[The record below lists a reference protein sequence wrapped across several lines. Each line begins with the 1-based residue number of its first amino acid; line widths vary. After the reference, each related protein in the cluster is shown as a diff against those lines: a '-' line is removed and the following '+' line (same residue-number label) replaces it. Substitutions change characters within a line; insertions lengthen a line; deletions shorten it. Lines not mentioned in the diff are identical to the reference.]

1 MANEQ
6 SKTLVLLGDSVFD
19 NGVYVAPNQNSVT
32 HHLEHKLDP
41 DTWKLDMR
49 AVDGAVASDVA
60 DQLNGKTVPT
70 PSTFVLS
77 VGGNDA
83 LQYLDEIASLNLMD
97 FYRIKE
103 SFRNKYAQALKLIAD
118 YNQPLIVCT
127 IYNPKLPDPQIQ
139 KMAEAG
145 LSFFNDVITE
155 EALKLKLP
163 IIDLRDVCAGDEAFA
178 NPIEPSEIGG
188 DLITNEIISHLL

>member
-19 NGVYVAPNQNSVT
+19 NGVYVALNQRSVT

-41 DTWKLDMR
+41 NTWQLDMR
-49 AVDGAVASDVA
+49 AVDGAVASHVA
-60 DQLNGKTVPT
+60 DQLNDTTVPT

-83 LQYLDEIASLNLMD
+83 LQYLDQITTLGLLD

-103 SFRNKYAQALKLIAD
+103 DFRTVYTQALKLIAE

-127 IYNPKLPDPQIQ
+127 IYNPKFSEPQIQ

-163 IIDLRDVCAGDEAFA
+163 VIDLRYVCAGDEAFA